1 MKYWLVKSDP
11 ETYSFHDLVKDGS
24 TSWDGV
30 RNYAA
35 RNFLREMK
43 KGDQVLVYHSGGE
56 SCVIGMATV
65 DKNPYV
71 DPTADDDT
79 WTSVGLKAGKALKK
93 TVSLADIKKEV
104 KLKDIALIKISRL
117 SVMPVIPEHFEKILE
132 MSIKLF

>member
-11 ETYSFHDLVKDGS
+11 ETYSFPDLQKDKV

-56 SCVIGMATV
+56 SCVIGLATV
-65 DKNPYV
+65 NKNPYV
-71 DPTADDDT
+71 DPTADNDT
-79 WTSVGLKAGKALKK
+79 WTSVELKAGK
-93 TVSLADIKKEV
+93 SLANVVTLSSIKKESS
-104 KLKDIALIKISRL
+104 LKDIALIKISRL
-117 SVMPVIPEHFEKILE
+117 SVMPVTEAHYAKILK
-132 MSIKLF
+132 MSI